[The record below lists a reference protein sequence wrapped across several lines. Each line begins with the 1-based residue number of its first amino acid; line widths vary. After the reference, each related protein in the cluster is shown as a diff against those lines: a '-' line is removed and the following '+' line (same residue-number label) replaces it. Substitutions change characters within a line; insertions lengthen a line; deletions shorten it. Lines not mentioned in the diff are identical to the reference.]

1 MRRFNPTAPARV
13 AIGEGLIY
21 QQAGRSVFKK
31 LSAGADLNPGSQQ
44 LVVGGIGS
52 GKTTELMLAER
63 DLSGNEKVLPLY
75 IDVSAETDLS
85 TVNSGSLLASLG
97 MHLCRAVMK
106 LNPPEDLN
114 EVYTAIRNAA
124 YGHEKQVW
132 VPDYPERDYDDF
144 DPGDEDHDGYWRTIR
159 VPGKL
164 KPPFPALR
172 REVNELADLL
182 SKLTVFLKD
191 KGIELVAVFDG
202 LDRLIKADQF
212 WSVAEQ
218 DLRTIRR
225 LELSVL
231 AAGPLS
237 IMYGPGRQ
245 IKDYFD
251 EVHYLPPAVAD
262 PKVSPFLIEILR
274 IRGAAEMMPPD
285 QMQKLCLASGG
296 VLRDLIALARSAGEN
311 AYLEDVDDI
320 GASHVDKAIEQL
332 GNGYLLGLGTRQKEA
347 LRKVLQGGGFAPSDS
362 ESMEL
367 LITRRVLEHSES
379 RYEVHPALATALLQT
394 SSESE

>member
-144 DPGDEDHDGYWRTIR
+144 YWSHPSRNR
-159 VPGKL
+159 VEFNPLAEMKSPHL
-164 KPPFPALR
+164 FPPYSKSNPSF
-172 REVNELADLL
+172 EV
-182 SKLTVFLKD
+182 
-191 KGIELVAVFDG
+191 
-202 LDRLIKADQF
+202 
-212 WSVAEQ
+212 
-218 DLRTIRR
+218 
-225 LELSVL
+225 
-231 AAGPLS
+231 
-237 IMYGPGRQ
+237 
-245 IKDYFD
+245 
-251 EVHYLPPAVAD
+251 
-262 PKVSPFLIEILR
+262 PKVP
-274 IRGAAEMMPPD
+274 
-285 QMQKLCLASGG
+285 
-296 VLRDLIALARSAGEN
+296 
-311 AYLEDVDDI
+311 
-320 GASHVDKAIEQL
+320 
-332 GNGYLLGLGTRQKEA
+332 
-347 LRKVLQGGGFAPSDS
+347 
-362 ESMEL
+362 
-367 LITRRVLEHSES
+367 
-379 RYEVHPALATALLQT
+379 
-394 SSESE
+394 